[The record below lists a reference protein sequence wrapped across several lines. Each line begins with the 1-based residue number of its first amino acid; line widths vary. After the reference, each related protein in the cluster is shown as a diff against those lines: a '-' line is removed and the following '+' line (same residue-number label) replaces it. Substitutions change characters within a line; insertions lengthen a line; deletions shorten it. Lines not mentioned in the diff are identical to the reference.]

1 MKPTLIIL
9 IVFLLFGCVGM
20 EYDKISDEV
29 VYEPTIALP
38 VGSFSY
44 DFDNAY
50 QIPGEIPMIGDLTPV
65 DVVLNDTLFFS
76 LNDSFES
83 REYIQ
88 KAFLHYD
95 IVNRFPAKGILRLY
109 YLDNSF
115 NAVEFTPAG
124 GVEVE
129 PAGIDDTGVITKE
142 SKETSFVEITDH
154 LDGLYA
160 ADRIIIELEVS
171 DLILTNEVRLNFNKY
186 SIKSSVGVRVELKFE
201 LNEGSL

>member
-1 MKPTLIIL
+1 MKPSLIIL
-9 IVFLLFGCVGM
+9 IVLLLFGCVGM

-76 LNDSFES
+76 LNDSFEA

-109 YLDNSF
+109 YLDNSS
-115 NAVEFTPAG
+115 NAVEFTPVG
-124 GVEVE
+124 GVEIE
-129 PAGIDDTGVITKE
+129 PASIDDTGIITKE
-142 SKETSFVEITDH
+142 AKETSFVEITDH

-171 DLILTNEVRLNFNKY
+171 DLVLTNEVRLNFNKY